1 MGRGCPGDLLCRAAR
16 QWGVPLASRRF
27 VRLIPASLR
36 RDHAGLMQRFPNPGM
51 PPITPARL
59 RELRA
64 KAHHLHPV
72 VRVGQHGLTPAVIRE
87 IDVNLRAH
95 ELIKVRVFSEA
106 RDERRALLERICA
119 AVDAAPVQ
127 QIGKLLVLWRP
138 APESKPAESTRRNA
152 SDAKRARAG
161 QSALDRNK
169 GKAMAKSTP
178 QARRPRNPVAR
189 TAARPPAAVGPRR
202 PLSGTAG
209 ATRRRSRGRSA

>member
-1 MGRGCPGDLLCRAAR
+1 
-16 QWGVPLASRRF
+16 
-27 VRLIPASLR
+27 
-36 RDHAGLMQRFPNPGM
+36 M
-51 PPITPARL
+51 PPITPARR

-95 ELIKVRVFSEA
+95 ELIKVRLFSEA

-119 AVDAAPVQ
+119 ALDAAPVQ
-127 QIGKLLVLWRP
+127 QIGKLIVLWRP
-138 APESKPAESTRRNA
+138 APAGTAEGKPPASTRRR
-152 SDAKRARAG
+152 DAPGRTRAQAG
-161 QSALDRNK
+161 KSAVDRNK
-169 GKAMAKSTP
+169 GRAMAKSTP
-178 QARRPRNPVAR
+178 QARRPRNLVAR
-189 TAARPPAAVGPRR
+189 TPARPPPAVGPRR

>member
-1 MGRGCPGDLLCRAAR
+1 
-16 QWGVPLASRRF
+16 
-27 VRLIPASLR
+27 
-36 RDHAGLMQRFPNPGM
+36 M
-51 PPITPARL
+51 PPITPARR

-106 RDERRALLERICA
+106 RDERRALLDRICA
-119 AVDAAPVQ
+119 ALDAAPVQ

-138 APESKPAESTRRNA
+138 APESAPEREPAESTRNV
-152 SDAKRARAG
+152 SGAKRTRAG
-161 QSALDRNK
+161 KSTLDRNK

-202 PLSGTAG
+202 PLSGTSG
-209 ATRRRSRGRSA
+209 ATRRRGRGRSA

>member
-1 MGRGCPGDLLCRAAR
+1 
-16 QWGVPLASRRF
+16 
-27 VRLIPASLR
+27 
-36 RDHAGLMQRFPNPGM
+36 M
-51 PPITPARL
+51 PPITPARR

-119 AVDAAPVQ
+119 ALDAAPVQ

-138 APESKPAESTRRNA
+138 APESAPEREPAESTRNV
-152 SDAKRARAG
+152 SGAKRTRAG
-161 QSALDRNK
+161 KSTLDRNK

-178 QARRPRNPVAR
+178 QVSSSEDSRASDCVQI
-189 TAARPPAAVGPRR
+189 
-202 PLSGTAG
+202 AG
-209 ATRRRSRGRSA
+209 QSRSAPTPTVSEYGVFSMPHTLAYLLLYNRNVA

>member
-1 MGRGCPGDLLCRAAR
+1 
-16 QWGVPLASRRF
+16 
-27 VRLIPASLR
+27 
-36 RDHAGLMQRFPNPGM
+36 M

-119 AVDAAPVQ
+119 ALDAAPVQ

-138 APESKPAESTRRNA
+138 APESAPEGKPAESTCRNA
-152 SDAKRARAG
+152 TDAKRALAG
-161 QSALDRNK
+161 KSALGRNK

-189 TAARPPAAVGPRR
+189 TAARPPAAMGPRR

-209 ATRRRSRGRSA
+209 ATRRRSRGHSA

>member
-1 MGRGCPGDLLCRAAR
+1 
-16 QWGVPLASRRF
+16 
-27 VRLIPASLR
+27 
-36 RDHAGLMQRFPNPGM
+36 M
-51 PPITPARL
+51 PPITPARR

-119 AVDAAPVQ
+119 ALDAAPVQ

-138 APESKPAESTRRNA
+138 APESAPEGEPAESTRNVFG
-152 SDAKRARAG
+152 AKGARAG
-161 QSALDRNK
+161 KSALDRNR

-209 ATRRRSRGRSA
+209 ATRRRGRGRSA

>member
-1 MGRGCPGDLLCRAAR
+1 
-16 QWGVPLASRRF
+16 
-27 VRLIPASLR
+27 
-36 RDHAGLMQRFPNPGM
+36 M
-51 PPITPARL
+51 PPITPARR

-119 AVDAAPVQ
+119 ALDAAPVQ

-138 APESKPAESTRRNA
+138 APESAPEREPAESTRNV
-152 SDAKRARAG
+152 SGAKRTRAG
-161 QSALDRNK
+161 NSTLDRNK

-202 PLSGTAG
+202 PLSGTSG
-209 ATRRRSRGRSA
+209 ATRRRGRGRSA

>member
-1 MGRGCPGDLLCRAAR
+1 
-16 QWGVPLASRRF
+16 
-27 VRLIPASLR
+27 
-36 RDHAGLMQRFPNPGM
+36 M

-72 VRVGQHGLTPAVIRE
+72 VRIGQHGLTPAVIRE

-138 APESKPAESTRRNA
+138 APESALEDKPAESTRRNA

-161 QSALDRNK
+161 QSAFGRNK

-189 TAARPPAAVGPRR
+189 TAARPPPAAVGPRR
-202 PLSGTAG
+202 PLSGTGG
-209 ATRRRSRGRSA
+209 ATRRRGRGRSA

>member
-1 MGRGCPGDLLCRAAR
+1 
-16 QWGVPLASRRF
+16 
-27 VRLIPASLR
+27 
-36 RDHAGLMQRFPNPGM
+36 M
-51 PPITPARL
+51 PPITPARR

-119 AVDAAPVQ
+119 ALDAAPVQ

-138 APESKPAESTRRNA
+138 APESAPEREPAESTRNV
-152 SDAKRARAG
+152 SGAKRTRAG
-161 QSALDRNK
+161 KSTLDRNK

-202 PLSGTAG
+202 PLSGTSG
-209 ATRRRSRGRSA
+209 ATRRRGRGRSA

>member
-1 MGRGCPGDLLCRAAR
+1 METLTAAE
-16 QWGVPLASRRF
+16 RR
-27 VRLIPASLR
+27 S
-36 RDHAGLMQRFPNPGM
+36 
-51 PPITPARL
+51 
-59 RELRA
+59 LRA

-119 AVDAAPVQ
+119 ALDAAPVQ

-138 APESKPAESTRRNA
+138 APESAPEREPAESTRNV
-152 SDAKRARAG
+152 SGAKRTRAG
-161 QSALDRNK
+161 KSTLDRNK

-202 PLSGTAG
+202 PLSGTSG
-209 ATRRRSRGRSA
+209 ATRRRGRGRSA